1 MPERRTNPIAR
12 IFAVVGLGTVF
23 LLVVILIATSGGN
36 SNDGGAGSSSSGQ
49 TSTTKGPT
57 AEGKKAVDAGV
68 WIVHEGDTLTQISEQ
83 TGIEIDHL
91 VDLNPD
97 ADPQALIAGQRIA
110 LR

>member
-12 IFAVVGLGTVF
+12 IFAVVGLATVF
-23 LLVVILIATSGGN
+23 LLVVIVIATGGGD
-36 SNDGGAGSSSSGQ
+36 SNDNGGSSSGGGQ
-49 TSTTKGPT
+49 TSTTRGPT
-57 AEGKKAVDAGV
+57 AEGKKAVEAGV
-68 WIVHEGDTLTQISEQ
+68 WIVREGDTLTQISEQ
-83 TGIEIDHL
+83 TGIEIDDL